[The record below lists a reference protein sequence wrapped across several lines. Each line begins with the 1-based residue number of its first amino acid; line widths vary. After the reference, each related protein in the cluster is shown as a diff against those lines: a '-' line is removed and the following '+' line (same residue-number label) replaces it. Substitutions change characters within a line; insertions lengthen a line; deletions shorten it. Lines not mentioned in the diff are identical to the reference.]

1 MKTES
6 RNYRKMAIV
15 ALAFTLAFSTPTL
28 ANDGDKENPTTATE
42 LKFIGNMENQP
53 VFELN
58 LSNNED
64 EYTVTF
70 RDEYGNVLYSDKF
83 KGAVGLTKKFM
94 LKSEDFGDATL
105 NVVVKSKKNN
115 SSDVYTINRNHSYVE
130 ETQVNKI
137 K

>member
-28 ANDGDKENPTTATE
+28 ANEGDKENPTTATE

-58 LSNNED
+58 LSNTED

-83 KGAVGLTKKFM
+83 KGAVGLTKKFL
-94 LKSEDFGDATL
+94 LKSDDLGDEAVK
-105 NVVVKSKKNN
+105 VVVKSKKNN
-115 SSDVYTINRNHSYVE
+115 SSDVYTISRNNSYVI
-130 ETQVNKI
+130 ETLVSKI

>member
-1 MKTES
+1 MDLILLCLFAFLAGFTD
-6 RNYRKMAIV
+6 AI
-15 ALAFTLAFSTPTL
+15 AGGK
-28 ANDGDKENPTTATE
+28 NDHKTE

-58 LSNNED
+58 LSNIEED

-83 KGAVGLTKKFM
+83 KGAGLTKKFM
-94 LKSEDFGDATL
+94 LKSEDFGDTAL
-105 NVVVKSKKNN
+105 NVVVKSKKGN
-115 SSDVYTINRNHSYVE
+115 STEVYTINRSHSYVA
-130 ETQVNKI
+130 ETVVNKV

>member
-1 MKTES
+1 MKTEL

-28 ANDGDKENPTTATE
+28 ANDGDKENPTTE

-58 LSNNED
+58 LNNNED
-64 EYTVTF
+64 EYTVIF

-83 KGAVGLTKKFM
+83 KGATGLTKKFM
-94 LKSEDFGDATL
+94 LKSEDFGDAAL

-115 SSDVYTINRNHSYVE
+115 STEVYSINRSHSYVE
-130 ETQVNKI
+130 ETLVNKV

>member
-58 LSNNED
+58 LNNNED

-83 KGAVGLTKKFM
+83 KGATGLTKKFM
-94 LKSEDFGDATL
+94 LKSEDFGDAAL
-105 NVVVKSKKNN
+105 SVVVKSKKNN
-115 SSDVYTINRNHSYVE
+115 STEVYSINRSHSYVE
-130 ETQVNKI
+130 ETLVNKV